1 VTTGTG
7 SARMVSR
14 WNQRSTSSGAAPAG
28 TALGIPRGAVASYQA
43 GFYRGRPIVAG
54 CRCERTTGDGLL
66 AMIGV
71 SEKHEEAPLVKASAT
86 ARASS
91 HGGNTGS
98 NPVGD
103 VNNFNKL
110 RR

>member
-86 ARASS
+86 ARAWR
-91 HGGNTGS
+91 NRPLTAAT
-98 NPVGD
+98 PV
-103 VNNFNKL
+103 
-110 RR
+110 RIR

>member
-1 VTTGTG
+1 MTTGTG

-28 TALGIPRGAVASYQA
+28 TALGIPCGAVASYQA

-71 SEKHEEAPLVKASAT
+71 SEKHEEAPLSEGERDGSCLEKPP
-86 ARASS
+86 S

-103 VNNFNKL
+103 AN
-110 RR
+110 